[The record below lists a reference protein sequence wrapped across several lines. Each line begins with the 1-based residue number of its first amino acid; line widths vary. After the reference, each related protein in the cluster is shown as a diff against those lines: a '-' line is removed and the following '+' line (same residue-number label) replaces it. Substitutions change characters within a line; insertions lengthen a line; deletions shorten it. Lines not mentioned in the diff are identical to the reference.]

1 MVLLEGIWSSNIN
14 YLHICTFQCIDIR
27 ELFSNWFP
35 FSLVLSLNAGLACRE
50 SARRLYFTILI
61 RTYFVC
67 REKNVS
73 HVMRIPDVEVSKVFD
88 MQLKLLNPAPVEW
101 SAGFSQF
108 LFSPSQT
115 QCNIEFDKERRQFF
129 ISDVGSRNGTFLNGC
144 RLSEVNYTYF
154 YLQGHGITENCIL
167 ESIYN
172 LEKTTG
178 SKMKEIYFRGIS
190 SQWQCGCDVS

>member
-35 FSLVLSLNAGLACRE
+35 FSLVISLNAGLACRE

-154 YLQGHGITENCIL
+154 YLQGHGITENCIHVMEERHL
-167 ESIYN
+167 TARS
-172 LEKTTG
+172 
-178 SKMKEIYFRGIS
+178 FPF
-190 SQWQCGCDVS
+190 

>member
-1 MVLLEGIWSSNIN
+1 
-14 YLHICTFQCIDIR
+14 
-27 ELFSNWFP
+27 
-35 FSLVLSLNAGLACRE
+35 
-50 SARRLYFTILI
+50 
-61 RTYFVC
+61 
-67 REKNVS
+67 
-73 HVMRIPDVEVSKVFD
+73 MRIPDVEVSKVFD

-178 SKMKEIYFRGIS
+178 SKMKGIYFRGIS
-190 SQWQCGCDVS
+190 SQWQCGPGGGYFRNFWVGMCRWDPGTLNLYQSVVQLNFATLY